1 LTLSPNKFIL
11 ADLKLAHPKLKELLS
26 SHRSM
31 STTNSSTVY
40 EPPPYSSSPL
50 LAQLDCVA
58 HGFFGARGGVS
69 AGIYAS
75 LNCGFSSL
83 DERALVRENRR
94 RVAACFCLPESDLY
108 SLKQAHTT
116 RVVSLD
122 LESEVQFETTA
133 DGMVCNVPG
142 VGLGALGADCAP
154 VLFADPANRVIGAAH
169 SGWKGALNGI
179 NEAVV
184 TAMLELGAQIG
195 TIHAAIGPA
204 MQARYYEVKPDFQA
218 HFEKRSPIDASGFF
232 CRRNNKLYFDTPAYI
247 QARLLALG
255 ILEIDRNIEDTY
267 AAPDT
272 YFSYRRSCLEGE
284 EDYGRQ
290 IAVIALR

>member
-1 LTLSPNKFIL
+1 
-11 ADLKLAHPKLKELLS
+11 
-26 SHRSM
+26 M
-31 STTNSSTVY
+31 STTSLNTVY
-40 EPPPYSSSPL
+40 EAPPYSTSPL

-58 HGFFGARGGVS
+58 HGFFGVKGGVS
-69 AGIYAS
+69 TGIYAS

-94 RVAACFCLPESDLY
+94 RVAASFNLPEPDLH

-116 RVVSLD
+116 RVVSLG
-122 LESEVQFETTA
+122 LESEVQFETIA

-142 VGLGALGADCAP
+142 VGLGVLGADCAP
-154 VLFADPANRVIGAAH
+154 VLFADPVNRVIGAAH

-179 NEAVV
+179 SEAVV
-184 TAMLELGAQIG
+184 AAMQTMGAQIE

-204 MQARYYEVKPDFQA
+204 MQQRYYEVKPDFQR
-218 HFEKRSPIDASGFF
+218 HFEKRSPIDARGFF
-232 CRRNNKLYFDTPAYI
+232 SRRENKLYFDTPAYI

-255 ILEIDRNIEDTY
+255 IREIDRNREDTY
-267 AAPDT
+267 VAADV
-272 YFSYRRSCLEGE
+272 YFSYRRSCLKGE

-290 IAVIALR
+290 IAVITLR

>member
-1 LTLSPNKFIL
+1 
-11 ADLKLAHPKLKELLS
+11 
-26 SHRSM
+26 M

-40 EPPPYSSSPL
+40 ETPPYSTSPI

-69 AGIYAS
+69 AGIYVS

-83 DERALVRENRR
+83 DERDLVRENRR
-94 RVAACFCLPESDLY
+94 RVAACFSLPEPSLH

-116 RVVSLD
+116 RVVSLG
-122 LESEVQFETTA
+122 LESETQFDTTA

-154 VLFADPANRVIGAAH
+154 VLFADPVNRVIGAAH

-184 TAMLELGAQIG
+184 AAMQGLGAQIDA
-195 TIHAAIGPA
+195 IHAAIGPA
-204 MQARYYEVKPDFQA
+204 MQQRYYEVKPDFQA
-218 HFEKRSPIDASGFF
+218 HFEKCSPIDASGFF
-232 CRRNNKLYFDTPAYI
+232 SRRKNNLYFDTPAYI

-255 ILEIDRNIEDTY
+255 IREIDRNIEDTY
-267 AAPDT
+267 AAVDT